1 MDPQSLDVAV
11 QTTLSGLFPPFE
23 ATAPTVLGQLFRV
36 LEAKYHGDGLC
47 CLLDF
52 LVPSKRLLEDVRQ
65 AACAPYV
72 SRVFLHEGWPLC
84 LHEKVV
90 VHLGP
95 LNPLLLRPGDFY
107 LQAEPCGDQS
117 ACLSLK
123 CLSRD
128 LTSVQKIPVPE
139 ASCPLLFTQEW
150 LEEINQGLDQPVLH
164 TCLVATEN
172 GIVPVPWSKIVTP
185 EFVQLPK
192 SKEREAASDYLETYS
207 LPKGGTDRSP
217 RSTQG
222 KYPGLIKVEQGTW
235 KQSNVFLLP
244 SLCDI
249 ISENLEGEYVNLL
262 GFSEEKK
269 LDSSS
274 PAKSTASRTHQ
285 EVPGEE
291 SPGMENGVVEEIWS
305 CAKGPDSEEGPC
317 TPCLRRKL
325 NQDPKVHEPK
335 CRYRESYVAA
345 LKNPVSFSSG
355 LMEAILEEIDTTQQ
369 APESVDTISPRDPV
383 SRISLECLDK
393 ESKAEEVPKPKPLKV
408 LKSPPE
414 GPAAS
419 NRFSFLKG
427 YRHPVLPT
435 SPTSPEKVGKGQE
448 GPRKRNVCS
457 PKASRGKMAS
467 SGKGTNQVDVVFPE
481 QPSLK
486 RIENNTAGVLN
497 LDSLVKELQP
507 PGPGPWD
514 PVRWESLNTEL
525 LSSGLVCLPGNT
537 DKAGRPIIHI
547 RSGPEWSA
555 PWCSASEVLRLLLYL
570 FSLSRKWSS
579 EATLTVVIDARKDP
593 LLPPLSAALA
603 AFQKALPGSIHT
615 VLLLAEK
622 EAASHL
628 EKLPGV
634 QVELLSN
641 LKALTRF
648 VDGSQ
653 LTQTLDGQF
662 PYCHGEWVQYFQKL
676 HHFVNDLTK
685 ASELLRS
692 AIKELERSEVP
703 ETFQAVQQQM
713 QRHRQLMQEVLSDVR
728 LEGLQRE
735 GGATLARLRREAVR
749 LSPSPDVRMG
759 IEWALALYS
768 LLEDQVH
775 SLVTKSNSRSGRL
788 EFLLKIRELE
798 GEFSKVSLWFEEKG
812 EPELLAVGSAAGS
825 REIIEES
832 YRRFK
837 EFFKEA
843 TVHYNRGLSLSKD
856 AAKIQGSS
864 FPEMGAFE
872 AAKRSFQAKLT
883 TFYMEMERTGAEL
896 ETLLDLHRFGDKV
909 TQFSLDCKLLLVRS
923 ASKGNALMNA
933 NAQQE
938 VEELLQRLSGEFSA
952 ETFQQM
958 KIQASS
964 LSNRNGLT
972 VWREALERCQ
982 EAKRTLQG
990 ALGRFKEEREKGSFD
1005 SIPEVHG
1012 LDEDPGLDGVS
1023 REQERKV
1030 NSDKDG
1036 FANTIGVS
1044 NHPSVEIGK
1053 EREETYLDSLDPVLE
1068 HGPSKN
1074 DEGGFADTVGIGEH
1088 PSDPAHGGTG
1098 KGSEETYLDPILEY
1112 GNPEAQDLDAE
1123 ISDGL
1128 HVSTQSLP
1136 SIPLDFSLKTCEKL
1150 PSAKQP
1156 CASMPARGR
1165 SRRRTEAAQYF
1176 QLSRHESFSSEDA
1189 DSQNSAEDTLGSS
1202 TLSMESPNANS
1213 SCAQEKSLGI
1223 LYLENHNAQCM
1234 PNAATQ

>member
-1 MDPQSLDVAV
+1 MDPQSLDAAV

-269 LDSSS
+269 L
-274 PAKSTASRTHQ
+274 AKSTASRTHQ

-291 SPGMENGVVEEIWS
+291 SPGMEKGLPNGVVEEIWS

-467 SGKGTNQVDVVFPE
+467 SGKGN
-481 QPSLK
+481 PSTIHLG
-486 RIENNTAGVLN
+486 IITISILYYIILYYIILYYNTLLLAV
-497 LDSLVKELQP
+497 
-507 PGPGPWD
+507 PGHA
-514 PVRWESLNTEL
+514 L
-525 LSSGLVCLPGNT
+525 LWQSGGGNT

-555 PWCSASEVLRLLLYL
+555 PWCSASEVLLTNTSPKPEESMAVKVVPNYIHSSIYRCT
-570 FSLSRKWSS
+570 FCWSPVLPI
-579 EATLTVVIDARKDP
+579 LTI
-593 LLPPLSAALA
+593 
-603 AFQKALPGSIHT
+603 GCH
-615 VLLLAEK
+615 VL
-622 EAASHL
+622 SHL
-628 EKLPGV
+628 

-662 PYCHGEWVQYFQKL
+662 PYCHGEWVQYFQ
-676 HHFVNDLTK
+676 
-685 ASELLRS
+685 
-692 AIKELERSEVP
+692 VP
-703 ETFQAVQQQM
+703 IAMIVM
-713 QRHRQLMQEVLSDVR
+713 
-728 LEGLQRE
+728 
-735 GGATLARLRREAVR
+735 
-749 LSPSPDVRMG
+749 
-759 IEWALALYS
+759 
-768 LLEDQVH
+768 
-775 SLVTKSNSRSGRL
+775 
-788 EFLLKIRELE
+788 
-798 GEFSKVSLWFEEKG
+798 
-812 EPELLAVGSAAGS
+812 
-825 REIIEES
+825 
-832 YRRFK
+832 
-837 EFFKEA
+837 
-843 TVHYNRGLSLSKD
+843 
-856 AAKIQGSS
+856 
-864 FPEMGAFE
+864 
-872 AAKRSFQAKLT
+872 
-883 TFYMEMERTGAEL
+883 
-896 ETLLDLHRFGDKV
+896 
-909 TQFSLDCKLLLVRS
+909 
-923 ASKGNALMNA
+923 
-933 NAQQE
+933 
-938 VEELLQRLSGEFSA
+938 
-952 ETFQQM
+952 
-958 KIQASS
+958 
-964 LSNRNGLT
+964 
-972 VWREALERCQ
+972 
-982 EAKRTLQG
+982 
-990 ALGRFKEEREKGSFD
+990 
-1005 SIPEVHG
+1005 
-1012 LDEDPGLDGVS
+1012 
-1023 REQERKV
+1023 
-1030 NSDKDG
+1030 
-1036 FANTIGVS
+1036 
-1044 NHPSVEIGK
+1044 
-1053 EREETYLDSLDPVLE
+1053 
-1068 HGPSKN
+1068 
-1074 DEGGFADTVGIGEH
+1074 
-1088 PSDPAHGGTG
+1088 
-1098 KGSEETYLDPILEY
+1098 
-1112 GNPEAQDLDAE
+1112 
-1123 ISDGL
+1123 
-1128 HVSTQSLP
+1128 
-1136 SIPLDFSLKTCEKL
+1136 
-1150 PSAKQP
+1150 
-1156 CASMPARGR
+1156 
-1165 SRRRTEAAQYF
+1165 
-1176 QLSRHESFSSEDA
+1176 
-1189 DSQNSAEDTLGSS
+1189 
-1202 TLSMESPNANS
+1202 
-1213 SCAQEKSLGI
+1213 
-1223 LYLENHNAQCM
+1223 
-1234 PNAATQ
+1234 

>member
-1 MDPQSLDVAV
+1 MDPQSLDAAV

-52 LVPSKRLLEDVRQ
+52 LVPSKRFLEDVRQ
-65 AACAPYV
+65 AACAPYIN
-72 SRVFLHEGWPLC
+72 RVFLHEGWPLC

-128 LTSVQKIPVPE
+128 LTSVQKIPIPE

-150 LEEINQGLDQPVLH
+150 LEEVNQDLDQPALH
-164 TCLVATEN
+164 TCMVATGN

-192 SKEREAASDYLETYS
+192 SKEQEVTSDYLETYS
-207 LPKGGTDRSP
+207 SLKGGSDRSP

-269 LDSSS
+269 PDSSS
-274 PAKSTASRTHQ
+274 PAKSTASRAHQ
-285 EVPGEE
+285 EVTGEE
-291 SPGMENGVVEEIWS
+291 SPGMEKGLVNGVVEEIWS
-305 CAKGPDSEEGPC
+305 CVKGPDSEEGPC

-369 APESVDTISPRDPV
+369 APEIVDTMSPRELI
-383 SRISLECLDK
+383 SRISLERPNK
-393 ESKAEEVPKPKPLKV
+393 ESKVEEVPKQKPLKV

-414 GPAAS
+414 GPAAG

-427 YRHPVLPT
+427 YRHPVLP
-435 SPTSPEKVGKGQE
+435 SPPTSPEKVGKGQE

-457 PKASRGKMAS
+457 PKAARGKPAS
-467 SGKGTNQVDVVFPE
+467 SGKGTNQTDAIFQEP
-481 QPSLK
+481 PSPK
-486 RIENNTAGVLN
+486 RIEGNTASVSSI
-497 LDSLVKELQP
+497 DSLLKELQP

-514 PVRWESLNTEL
+514 PVRWESLNPEL
-525 LSSGLVCLPGNT
+525 LSSGLVCLPGST
-537 DKAGRPIIHI
+537 DKAGRPMIHI

-555 PWCSASEVLRLLLYL
+555 SWCSAAEVLRLLLYL

-579 EATLTVVIDARKDP
+579 EAALTVVIDARKDP
-593 LLPPLSAALA
+593 LLPSLSAALA

-615 VLLLAEK
+615 ILLLAEK

-641 LKALTRF
+641 LKALSRF

-662 PYCHGEWVQYFQKL
+662 PYCHSEWVQYFQKL

-692 AIKELERSEVP
+692 AIKELERGKVP
-703 ETFQAVQQQM
+703 ETFQAVQQQI
-713 QRHRQLMQEVLSDVR
+713 QRHRQLMQEVLSDTR

-735 GGATLARLRREAVR
+735 GGATLARLRREAAR
-749 LSPSPDVRMG
+749 LSPSPDIRMG
-759 IEWALALYS
+759 IERALALYS

-775 SLVTKSNSRSGRL
+775 SLVTKSNSHSGRL
-788 EFLLKIRELE
+788 EFLSKIRELE

-812 EPELLAVGSAAGS
+812 EPELLAVGSADGS
-825 REIIEES
+825 RGTIEES
-832 YRRFK
+832 YQKFK

-856 AAKIQGSS
+856 AAKFQGSS

-896 ETLLDLHRFGDKV
+896 ETLLDLHKFGDKV
-909 TQFSLDCKLLLVRS
+909 AQFSLDCKLLLVHS
-923 ASKGNALMNA
+923 TSKGNALENP
-933 NAQQE
+933 NVQQE
-938 VEELLQRLSGEFSA
+938 MDELLQRLSKEFSA

-964 LSNRNGLT
+964 LSNQNGLT

-982 EAKRTLQG
+982 EAKLTLQS
-990 ALGRFKEEREKGSFD
+990 ALGRFKEESNQREKNGSFNPV
-1005 SIPEVHG
+1005 PEFH
-1012 LDEDPGLDGVS
+1012 GLDGVS
-1023 REQERKV
+1023 REQGSEVK
-1030 NSDKDG
+1030 NNKDG
-1036 FANTIGVS
+1036 FANALDDSDHSSDAVHNKT
-1044 NHPSVEIGK
+1044 GK
-1053 EREETYLDSLDPVLE
+1053 EREETYLDSLE
-1068 HGPSKN
+1068 YGPTKN
-1074 DEGGFADTVGIGEH
+1074 NEDGFAGTIGDR
-1088 PSDPAHGGTG
+1088 PSDHVHGGMG
-1098 KGSEETYLDPILEY
+1098 KGREETYLEPILEY
-1112 GNPEAQDLDAE
+1112 GNPVAQDLVAE

-1136 SIPLDFSLKTCEKL
+1136 SMLPDLSTKTCEKL
-1150 PSAKQP
+1150 PSTKQP

-1165 SRRRTEAAQYF
+1165 NRRRTEAAQYF

-1202 TLSMESPNANS
+1202 TLSVESPSANA

-1223 LYLENHNAQCM
+1223 LYLENHNVHCM
-1234 PNAATQ
+1234 PNATTQ